1 MTPAQSEQPSYGEL
15 VALVGALTAR
25 LDALEAENTQ
35 LKVEIAELRE
45 ENAELRRQLGRNSR
59 NSSQPPSADG
69 LAKPPPRSMRGRS
82 GRRAGKQ
89 PGAPGTALTQV
100 ANPTRRV
107 PYVPASCAGCGSDL
121 AGVAPVGEPVIR
133 QVFDIPEVK
142 VEVTAHEL
150 HAVACGGCGTL
161 TRAAAPVFATAPAVY
176 GPRVSALAA
185 YLSAQHHIPVGRIT
199 EILADVAGIEV
210 SRGWISAA
218 VGKMAAVLAPVNA
231 AIGDAIAGASVAH
244 FDESV
249 TRVNGKN
256 HWLHVA
262 ATPALTAYHVDEH
275 GRGTDSITAFGIL
288 PRFTGVAVHDAYRS
302 YQAFDNCTHALC
314 NAHIVRE
321 ATGIGEYDAVARA
334 DGWAQALV
342 WLLGDGHRW
351 VAAWRDK
358 GHDRLPDFKLDD
370 LSRRFDDLVER
381 ALAAHPPRGSGKQS
395 PARNLALRLRDR
407 KDEVLRFAA
416 DFTVAFSN
424 NRAEQDIRMIKTK
437 TKVSGGFRTLKGA
450 QAFLAIRGYIS
461 TVRKNGLRA
470 AQSLYDALLG
480 APWMPAL
487 TN

>member
-1 MTPAQSEQPSYGEL
+1 M
-15 VALVGALTAR
+15 LTAR

-35 LKVEIAELRE
+35 LKTEIAELRE

-69 LAKPPPRSMRGRS
+69 LAKAPPRSMRGRS
-82 GRRAGKQ
+82 GRRVGKQ
-89 PGAPGTALTQV
+89 PGAPGTALMQV

-107 PYVPASCAGCGSDL
+107 PHLPASCAGCGSDL
-121 AGVAPVGEPVIR
+121 AGAALVGEPVIR
-133 QVFDIPEVK
+133 QVFDVPEVK

-150 HAVACGGCGTL
+150 HTVACDGCGTL

-185 YLSAQHHIPVGRIT
+185 YLSVQHHIPVGRIA

-210 SRGWISAA
+210 SSGWISAA
-218 VGKMAAVLAPVNA
+218 VGKMAAVLSPVTT

-262 ATPALTAYHVDEH
+262 ATPTLTAYHIDEH
-275 GRGTDSITAFGIL
+275 GRGTESITAFGIL
-288 PRFTGVAVHDAYRS
+288 PRFTGVAMHDAYRS
-302 YQAFDNCTHALC
+302 YQAFDRCTHALC

-334 DGWAQALV
+334 DGWAGALV
-342 WLLGDGHRW
+342 LLLGDGHRW

-358 GHDRLPDFKLDD
+358 GHDRLPAFKFDD

-424 NRAEQDIRMIKTK
+424 NVAEQDIRMIKTK

-450 QAFLAIRGYIS
+450 QAFLSIRGYIS

-480 APWMPAL
+480 TPWTPAL